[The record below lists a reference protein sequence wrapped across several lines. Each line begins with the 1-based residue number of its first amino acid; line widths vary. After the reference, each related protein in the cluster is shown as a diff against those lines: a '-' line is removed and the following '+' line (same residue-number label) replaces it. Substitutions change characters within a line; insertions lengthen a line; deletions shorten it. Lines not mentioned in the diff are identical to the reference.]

1 MMAIK
6 SFQITSGDA
15 ISFDY
20 LFVQQNFESC
30 FVFGQ
35 GAISDDSKM
44 ARRPQGKFY
53 FFVKGLDICNV
64 QVNNK

>member
-1 MMAIK
+1 MMVIK
-6 SFQITSGDA
+6 AFQITSGDV

-30 FVFGQ
+30 FVFAWVQFVMILNWQEGH
-35 GAISDDSKM
+35 K
-44 ARRPQGKFY
+44 GKFY